1 MLKIEITNDDGLC
14 GICLKKGKKIVGF
27 NDLSLEELDKISSSL
42 FGAIRLVEIALK
54 GKNQSL

>member
-42 FGAIRLVEIALK
+42 FGAIRLVEIAMK
-54 GKNQSL
+54 GKN